1 MSPTRHPG
9 LTRFVTSY
17 PADRHFLITWAD
29 ITMTPEEPAVNL
41 LRKPGAI
48 VVAAL
53 ALAVLPGAASAHD
66 GDHPFE
72 NCTEAYAAGH
82 ANIPAGDEHYGSHLD
97 RDGDGIACDRPPADF
112 RAHDDE
118 AAAAAEDTGKKG
130 TDLAET
136 GGGGDTTVYL
146 AAAGSAVLLTGG
158 ALVAST
164 RRRRA
169 AR

>member
-1 MSPTRHPG
+1 MQT
-9 LTRFVTSY
+9 
-17 PADRHFLITWAD
+17 D
-29 ITMTPEEPAVNL
+29 IAMNPEGPAVKL
-41 LRKPGAI
+41 LSKPGAV

-72 NCTEAYAAGH
+72 NCTEAYAAGY
-82 ANIPAGDEHYGSHLD
+82 ANIPEGDEHYGSRLD
-97 RDGDGIACDRPPADF
+97 RDGDGIGCDRPPADF
-112 RAHDDE
+112 KAHDDQ
-118 AAAAAEDTGKKG
+118 AAAAADDTGEKG

-158 ALVAST
+158 TLVASA

>member
-1 MSPTRHPG
+1 MK
-9 LTRFVTSY
+9 
-17 PADRHFLITWAD
+17 
-29 ITMTPEEPAVNL
+29 L
-41 LRKPGAI
+41 LSKPGAV

-72 NCTEAYAAGH
+72 NCTEAYAAGY
-82 ANIPAGDEHYGSHLD
+82 ANIPEGDEHYGSRLD
-97 RDGDGIACDRPPADF
+97 RDGDGIGCDRPPADF
-112 RAHDDE
+112 KAHDDQ
-118 AAAAAEDTGKKG
+118 AAAADDTGEKG

-158 ALVAST
+158 TLVASA

>member
-1 MSPTRHPG
+1 MSPTAHPR

-17 PADRHFLITWAD
+17 PADRHFLITRTD
-29 ITMTPEEPAVNL
+29 ITMNLEGPAVNL

-72 NCTEAYAAGH
+72 NCTEAYAAGY
-82 ANIPAGDEHYGSHLD
+82 ANIPEGDEHYGSHLD
-97 RDGDGIACDRPPADF
+97 RDGDGIGCDRPPADF
-112 RAHDDE
+112 KAHDDQ
-118 AAAAAEDTGKKG
+118 AAAPAGDTGKKG
-130 TDLAET
+130 THLAET

-158 ALVAST
+158 ALVASA

-169 AR
+169 ER

>member
-17 PADRHFLITWAD
+17 PADRRFSIMRAD
-29 ITMTPEEPAVNL
+29 ITMNLEGPAVNL

-66 GDHPFE
+66 GAHPFE

-97 RDGDGIACDRPPADF
+97 RDGDGIACDRPPAGF
-112 RAHDDE
+112 TAHDDE
-118 AAAAAEDTGKKG
+118 AAVAAEDTGKKG

>member
-1 MSPTRHPG
+1 MK
-9 LTRFVTSY
+9 
-17 PADRHFLITWAD
+17 
-29 ITMTPEEPAVNL
+29 L

-53 ALAVLPGAASAHD
+53 ALAVLPGAASAHN
-66 GDHPFE
+66 GDHPFG
-72 NCTEAYAAGH
+72 NCTEAYAAGY

-97 RDGDGIACDRPPADF
+97 RDGDGIGCDRPPAGF
-112 RAHDDE
+112 KAHDDQAVG
-118 AAAAAEDTGKKG
+118 AADTEKKG

-136 GGGGDTTVYL
+136 GGGDTTVYL

-158 ALVAST
+158 ALIAST

-169 AR
+169 MR

>member
-1 MSPTRHPG
+1 M
-9 LTRFVTSY
+9 
-17 PADRHFLITWAD
+17 
-29 ITMTPEEPAVNL
+29 NL
-41 LRKPGAI
+41 LRKPGAV

-72 NCTEAYAAGH
+72 NCTEAYAAGY
-82 ANIPAGDEHYGSHLD
+82 ANIPEGDEHYGSHLD
-97 RDGDGIACDRPPADF
+97 RDGDGIGCDRPPADF
-112 RAHDDE
+112 VAHDDE
-118 AAAAAEDTGKKG
+118 AAAPAEGGGEKG
-130 TDLAET
+130 PDLAET

-169 AR
+169 ER

>member
-1 MSPTRHPG
+1 M
-9 LTRFVTSY
+9 
-17 PADRHFLITWAD
+17 
-29 ITMTPEEPAVNL
+29 NL
-41 LRKPGAI
+41 LRKPGAV

-82 ANIPAGDEHYGSHLD
+82 ANIPKGDEHYGSHLD
-97 RDGDGIACDRPPADF
+97 RDGDGIACDRPPAGF
-112 RAHDDE
+112 RAHDDK
-118 AAAAAEDTGKKG
+118 AAADTGTKG
-130 TDLAET
+130 THLAET
-136 GGGGDTTVYL
+136 GGGGDTTVYV

-158 ALVAST
+158 ALVASA

-169 AR
+169 TR